1 MFFHLST
8 YDISR
13 SSLSLLFSYLFPF
26 CYASFHS
33 LREAKRRGEERT
45 EELSDEWKESVKGM
59 ERRRPGSSILEDS
72 FYLSVSP
79 LFGSLSIRP
88 VCRGSV
94 RFSLFT
100 FPLHSLRSWRME
112 WGTEARVRSRVWRV
126 EWGTAGRCGEEG
138 REPAKRRE
146 WETPGSDQPLSHSLP
161 FVSRSFGVLSG
172 SLRFPSV
179 PLSDRA
185 PKDEGR
191 EWGKGKEP
199 RTRRC
204 AHDFLFSS
212 LTHLSH
218 LSHRRPA

>member
-1 MFFHLST
+1 MWSERNVNETRL
-8 YDISR
+8 
-13 SSLSLLFSYLFPF
+13 SSLSL
-26 CYASFHS
+26 ASPRIPASARPSHPHPYPPHPHPIPHVS
-33 LREAKRRGEERT
+33 PAPPRPPGGSETRGNGRGWR
-45 EELSDEWKESVKGM
+45 SDE
-59 ERRRPGSSILEDS
+59 
-72 FYLSVSP
+72 
-79 LFGSLSIRP
+79 
-88 VCRGSV
+88 
-94 RFSLFT
+94 
-100 FPLHSLRSWRME
+100 E

>member
-112 WGTEARVRSRVWRV
+112 WGAAEPRVSMSV
-126 EWGTAGRCGEEG
+126 G
-138 REPAKRRE
+138 
-146 WETPGSDQPLSHSLP
+146 
-161 FVSRSFGVLSG
+161 VSRLPPSHPRRRRVALT
-172 SLRFPSV
+172 SLAPV
-179 PLSDRA
+179 SD
-185 PKDEGR
+185 GNGNNMR
-191 EWGKGKEP
+191 E
-199 RTRRC
+199 
-204 AHDFLFSS
+204 
-212 LTHLSH
+212 
-218 LSHRRPA
+218 